1 MKKLISVLLA
11 AVLLVSCF
19 LAVNAGAVYV
29 ENNHFETVYPE
40 LYELRGDGKNYPT
53 IILPGINHS
62 PYYLADE
69 SGNPVLDSNG
79 KAITSTL
86 LMLDETN
93 LKKDIIRLVP
103 RLFAS
108 LLLQRDVGAAEGVS
122 KLIYDLM
129 DYMEMRPDGTTVN
142 NLVTRTFDVPVSEMS
157 ESDKSFFYTML
168 PVEPI
173 AEICGEENLFLYTFP
188 LFGDPMESAKGID
201 DFIDAVLEKT
211 GAEKV
216 NFATVSL
223 GGTMLAAYAETGKNL
238 SKVNKIVNMVSLL
251 NGTDIMADFIDRD
264 FNVSDEFFRE
274 EYFPLVM
281 ESLTGDRTLGNLIN
295 ILLHIMPRK
304 LFEGIVSAAY
314 GTLHD
319 ALIVNNPQF
328 WAMVPAERYE
338 ALADKWIENS
348 VLRAKTDAF
357 QQARVNLKKNLSE
370 MSKNGTEV
378 FSVCGYNLSYT
389 DGDYA
394 FFGVVKSS
402 ESANSDGI
410 IPVSSTSLGATAV
423 KAKTQ
428 FGKEYLE
435 SHNSKYISPDKCVDA
450 STCLFPD
457 RTWFFSG
464 QHHEVG
470 RNDAVIRLAALILN
484 GAVTDVYSTPLFPQF
499 NGSRNS
505 RSLTRVPSGKLF
517 AALEAMEGVSLTAEQ
532 KELLRP
538 AYENALAVIRST
550 VCNSEKTE
558 KAQEELLDAMRKVGL
573 EPEKEKEK
581 FDLSKLTFIEKI
593 DNFLFDRFGGEG
605 FFGRCFNF
613 FEG

>member
-1 MKKLISVLLA
+1 MKKLISVFLA
-11 AVLLVSCF
+11 AVLLFCCLSAVS
-19 LAVNAGAVYV
+19 AGAVYV

-40 LYELRGDGKNYPT
+40 LFELKGDGNNYPT

-69 SGNPVLDSNG
+69 TGNAVLDSSGN
-79 KAITSTL
+79 ALTSTL
-86 LMLDETN
+86 LLLDRTL
-93 LKKDIIRLVP
+93 LKKDATSLVP
-103 RLFAS
+103 RLLAS
-108 LLLQRDVGAAEGVS
+108 LLLQRDIGATEGIS

-142 NLVTRTFDVPVSEMS
+142 NLVTRRFNVPVSEMS
-157 ESDKSFFYTML
+157 RSDKSFFYSML

-173 AEICGEENLFLYTFP
+173 AEVCGEENLFLYTFP

-201 DFIDAVLEKT
+201 GFIDAVLEKT
-211 GAEKV
+211 GAQKV
-216 NFATVSL
+216 NLATVSL

-238 SKVNKIVNMVSLL
+238 SKVHKLVNMVSLL
-251 NGTDIMADFIDRD
+251 NGTDIMADFIDRS
-264 FNVSDEFFRE
+264 FNVSDEFFRK
-274 EYFPLVM
+274 EYFPIVM
-281 ESLTGDRTLGNLIN
+281 ESLTGDRTLGNLVN
-295 ILLHIMPRK
+295 ILLHLMPRK
-304 LFEGIVSAAY
+304 LFEGVISAAY

-319 ALIVNNPQF
+319 TVIINNPQF

-338 ALADKWIENS
+338 ALADKWIKND

-357 QQARVNLKKNLSE
+357 QQARVNLKRNLSE

-378 FSVCGYNLSYT
+378 YSICGYNLSYT
-389 DGDYA
+389 DGDYS

-428 FGKEYLE
+428 FSKEYLE
-435 SHNSKYISPDKCVDA
+435 SHDSKYISPDKCVDA

-470 RNDAVIRLAALILN
+470 RNDAVIRLTALILN
-484 GAVTDVYSTPLFPQF
+484 GAVKDVSSTELFPQF

-505 RSLTRVPSGKLF
+505 RSMTRVPNGKHF
-517 AALEAMEGVSLTAEQ
+517 TALEAMEGTSLSAEQ

-538 AYENALAVIRST
+538 AYENALSVIRNT
-550 VCNSEKTE
+550 VCDSEKTE
-558 KAQEELLDAMRKVGL
+558 KAQEELLEAMRKVGL
-573 EPEKEKEK
+573 EPEKETEK
-581 FDLSKLTFIEKI
+581 FSLSKLSFIEKL
-593 DNFLFDRFGGEG
+593 DKFLFDRFGGNG
-605 FFGRCFNF
+605 FFR
-613 FEG
+613 

>member
-11 AVLLVSCF
+11 AVLLFCCLSSVS
-19 LAVNAGAVYV
+19 AGAVYV

-40 LYELRGDGKNYPT
+40 LFELKGDGNNYPT

-69 SGNPVLDSNG
+69 TGNAVLDSSGN
-79 KAITSTL
+79 ALTSTL
-86 LMLDETN
+86 LLLDRTL
-93 LKKDIIRLVP
+93 LKKDAVKLVP
-103 RLFAS
+103 RLLAS
-108 LLLQRDVGAAEGVS
+108 LLLQRDIGATEGIS

-142 NLVTRTFDVPVSEMS
+142 NLVTRRFNVPVSEMS
-157 ESDKSFFYTML
+157 RSDKSFFYSML

-173 AEICGEENLFLYTFP
+173 AEVCGEENLFLYTFP

-201 DFIDAVLEKT
+201 GFIDAVLEKT
-211 GAEKV
+211 GAQKV
-216 NFATVSL
+216 NLATVSL

-238 SKVNKIVNMVSLL
+238 SKVHKLVNMVSLL
-251 NGTDIMADFIDRD
+251 NGTDIMADFIDRS
-264 FNVSDEFFRE
+264 FNVSDEFFRK
-274 EYFPLVM
+274 EYFPIVM
-281 ESLTGDRTLGNLIN
+281 ESLTGDSTLGNLIN

-319 ALIVNNPQF
+319 TVIINNPQF

-338 ALADKWIENS
+338 ALADKWIKND

-357 QQARVNLKKNLSE
+357 QQARVNLKRNLSE
-370 MSKNGTEV
+370 MSKNGTEI

-389 DGDYA
+389 DGDYS

-410 IPVSSTSLGATAV
+410 IPVCSTSLGATAV

-428 FGKEYLE
+428 FSKEYLD

-450 STCLFPD
+450 STCLFPE

-470 RNDAVIRLAALILN
+470 RNDAVIRLTALILN
-484 GAVTDVYSTPLFPQF
+484 GAITDVSSTPLFPQF

-505 RSLTRVPSGKLF
+505 RSMTRVPNGKLF
-517 AALEAMEGVSLTAEQ
+517 TALEAMEGASLTAEQ

-538 AYENALAVIRST
+538 AYENALAVIRNT
-550 VCNSEKTE
+550 VCDSEKTE
-558 KAQEELLDAMRKVGL
+558 KAQEELLEAMRKVGL
-573 EPEKEKEK
+573 EPEKETEK
-581 FDLSKLTFIEKI
+581 FSLSKLSFIEKL
-593 DNFLFDRFGGEG
+593 DKFLFDRFGGNG
-605 FFGRCFNF
+605 FFR
-613 FEG
+613 

>member
-1 MKKLISVLLA
+1 MKKAISVFLA
-11 AVLLVSCF
+11 AVMLVCCF
-19 LAVNAGAVYV
+19 SAVGASAVYV

-40 LYELRGDGKNYPT
+40 LFELKGDGNNYPT

-86 LMLDETN
+86 LMLDKTN
-93 LKKDIIRLVP
+93 LKKDIVRLVP
-103 RLFAS
+103 RLLAS

-122 KLIYDLM
+122 KLVYDLM
-129 DYMEMRPDGTTVN
+129 DYMEMKPDGTTVN
-142 NLVTRTFDVPVSEMS
+142 NLVTRKFVVPVSEMS
-157 ESDKSFFYTML
+157 GEDRSFFYTML

-173 AEICGEENLFLYTFP
+173 AELCGEENLFLYTFD

-201 DFIDAVLEKT
+201 AFIDSVLKKT
-211 GAEKV
+211 GAKKV
-216 NFATVSL
+216 NLASVSL

-251 NGTDIMADFIDRD
+251 NGTDIMADFIDRS
-264 FNVSDEFFRE
+264 FNVSDEFFRK
-274 EYFPLVM
+274 EYFPLIM
-281 ESLTGDRTLGNLIN
+281 ESLTGSRTLGNLVN

-314 GTLHD
+314 GALHD
-319 ALIVNNPQF
+319 TVIINNPQF
-328 WAMVPAERYE
+328 WAMVPGERYE
-338 ALADKWIENS
+338 ALADKWIENETF
-348 VLRAKTDAF
+348 RAKTDAF
-357 QQARVNLKKNLSE
+357 QKARVNLKKNLSS
-370 MSKNGTEV
+370 MGANGTEV
-378 FSVCGYNLSYT
+378 YSICGYNLSYT
-389 DGDYA
+389 DGDYS

-402 ESANSDGI
+402 ENANSDGI
-410 IPVSSTSLGATAV
+410 IPVSSTSIGATAV

-428 FGKEYLE
+428 FSKEYLD
-435 SHNSKYISPDKCVDA
+435 SHASKYISPDKCVDA
-450 STCLFPD
+450 STCLFPE

-470 RNDAVIRLAALILN
+470 RNDAIIRLAALILD
-484 GAVTDVYSTPLFPQF
+484 GAVKDVETSELFPQF
-499 NGSRNS
+499 NGARNS
-505 RSLTRVPSGKLF
+505 RSMTRVPNGKLF
-517 AALEAMEGVSLTAEQ
+517 AALEAMEGDSLTAEQ

-538 AYENALAVIRST
+538 AYENALSVIKNP
-550 VCNSEKTE
+550 VCNFEKTA
-558 KAQEELLDAMRKVGL
+558 KAQEELLGAMRKVGL

-593 DNFLFDRFGGEG
+593 DNFLFDRFGGNG
-605 FFGRCFNF
+605 FFF
-613 FEG
+613 

>member
-11 AVLLVSCF
+11 AVLLFCCLSSVS
-19 LAVNAGAVYV
+19 AGAVYV

-40 LYELRGDGKNYPT
+40 LFELKGDGNNYPT

-69 SGNPVLDSNG
+69 TGNAVLDSSGN
-79 KAITSTL
+79 ALTSTL
-86 LMLDETN
+86 LLLDRTL
-93 LKKDIIRLVP
+93 LKKDATSLVP
-103 RLFAS
+103 RLLAS
-108 LLLQRDVGAAEGVS
+108 LLLQRDIGATEGIS

-142 NLVTRTFDVPVSEMS
+142 NLVTRRFNVPVSEMS
-157 ESDKSFFYTML
+157 RSDKSFFYSML

-173 AEICGEENLFLYTFP
+173 AEVCGEENLFLYTFP

-201 DFIDAVLEKT
+201 GFIDAVLEKT
-211 GAEKV
+211 GAQKV
-216 NFATVSL
+216 NLATVSL

-238 SKVNKIVNMVSLL
+238 SKVHKLVNMVSLL
-251 NGTDIMADFIDRD
+251 NGTDIMADFIDRS
-264 FNVSDEFFRE
+264 FNVSDEFFRK
-274 EYFPLVM
+274 EYFPIVM
-281 ESLTGDRTLGNLIN
+281 ESLTGDRTLGNLVN
-295 ILLHIMPRK
+295 ILLHLMPRK
-304 LFEGIVSAAY
+304 LFEGVISAAY

-319 ALIVNNPQF
+319 TVIINNPQF

-338 ALADKWIENS
+338 ALADKWIKND

-357 QQARVNLKKNLSE
+357 QQARVNLKRNLSE

-378 FSVCGYNLSYT
+378 YSICGYNLSYT
-389 DGDYA
+389 DGDYS

-410 IPVSSTSLGATAV
+410 IPVFSTSLGATAV

-428 FGKEYLE
+428 FSKEYLE
-435 SHNSKYISPDKCVDA
+435 LHDSKYISPDKCVDA
-450 STCLFPD
+450 STCLFPE

-470 RNDAVIRLAALILN
+470 RNDAVIRLTALILN
-484 GAVTDVYSTPLFPQF
+484 GAVKDVSSTELFPQF

-505 RSLTRVPSGKLF
+505 RSMTRVPSGKLF
-517 AALEAMEGVSLTAEQ
+517 TALEAMEGASLTAEQ

-538 AYENALAVIRST
+538 AYENALAVIRNT
-550 VCNSEKTE
+550 ACDSEKTE
-558 KAQEELLDAMRKVGL
+558 KAQEELLEAMRKVGL
-573 EPEKEKEK
+573 EPEKETEK
-581 FDLSKLTFIEKI
+581 FSLSKLSFIEKL
-593 DNFLFDRFGGEG
+593 DKFLFDRFGGNG
-605 FFGRCFNF
+605 FFR
-613 FEG
+613 